1 MARYEPYHPVDTLSP
16 AAQALVAYI
25 RDQDYVTYAE
35 MPRILR
41 PFIPTEGEGAIVL
54 HDDPNIV
61 FWTGITPEWV
71 HTLRELTE
79 ADLIWRQPCTVLS
92 YLVDGAML
100 QMPLAKRPPKQ
111 GYATPHWAPACFRPI
126 EHIAPKERQRYGRSA

>member
-1 MARYEPYHPVDTLSP
+1 MTNITEQPSLSP
-16 AAQALVAYI
+16 QRLPPVE
-25 RDQDYVTYAE
+25 V
-35 MPRILR
+35 LR
-41 PFIPTEGEGAIVL
+41 PRLPGG
-54 HDDPNIV
+54 
-61 FWTGITPEWV
+61 
-71 HTLRELTE
+71 ELTE